1 MPELLDEIT
10 IARSS
15 DEPKKLLAAYK
26 KAANRPESRVRQDAI
41 PNFV

>member
-15 DEPKKLLAAYK
+15 GEPKKLLASYK
-26 KAANRPESRVRQDAI
+26 EAAN
-41 PNFV
+41 

>member
-10 IARSS
+10 IARNS

-26 KAANRPESRVRQDAI
+26 KAAN
-41 PNFV
+41 